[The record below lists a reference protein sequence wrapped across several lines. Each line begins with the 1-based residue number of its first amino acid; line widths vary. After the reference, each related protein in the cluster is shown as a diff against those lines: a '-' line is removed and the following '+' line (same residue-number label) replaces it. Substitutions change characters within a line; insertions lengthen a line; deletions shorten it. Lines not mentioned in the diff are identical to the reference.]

1 MKTHT
6 IASFF
11 QTTRDCFSTTLYKL
25 KNYGNNPTF
34 TYQLRKTIRSKIVNY
49 KEAINSIYVDENVS
63 FSLNT
68 DQCGCVDSVIAI
80 KSLQVIYE

>member
-11 QTTRDCFSTTLYKL
+11 QTARGCFSTTYKL
-25 KNYGNNPTF
+25 ENNSNNPTF
-34 TYQLRKTIRSKIVNY
+34 TYQLRKTNRSKIAYY

-68 DQCGCVDSVIAI
+68 DQCGCVD
-80 KSLQVIYE
+80 L